1 MTAVRTQPSGTG
13 VSFTV
18 PGRPVPHSLNKRY
31 GKNGFVGFYLPPECA
46 AYKEA
51 VALFARRACR
61 APLEGPVGL
70 TVRAYAVPMGKG
82 RMPDLTNVI
91 KLVED
96 AVKGI
101 CFGDDR
107 WTRHSEG
114 WLRAVDTQAEE
125 RVEVRVRRLAEGEWP
140 DD

>member
-1 MTAVRTQPSGTG
+1 MNALPEGYGQG

-18 PGRPVPHSLNKRY
+18 PGRPVAHALKKRI
-31 GKNGFVGFYLPPECA
+31 GKGFVGFYLAPECRQ
-46 AYKEA
+46 YQEA

-61 APLEGPVGL
+61 TPLQGPVSL
-70 TVRAYAVPMGKG
+70 TVRAYAVPMGRG
-82 RMPDLTNVI
+82 RMPDLTGI
-91 KLVED
+91 FKLVED

-107 WTRHSEG
+107 WTRRSEG
-114 WLRAVDTQAEE
+114 WLQAVGTQAEE
-125 RVEVRVRRLAEGEWP
+125 RVEVRVRKLKEGEWP